1 VKITREARP
10 DGEPEEILQFPGYSV
25 YGFSIGHDLTA
36 AFSLNRVSA
45 NLHAVDLDG
54 GRASAPRQLTFDDAV
69 NSYPDYSATG
79 RISFDQHGA
88 SRRTTTWVMDEDGQN
103 REPTSAGLSESVAVP
118 QWHPDGKRVFAF
130 VTERGSETP
139 HFAWLDLL
147 TKRLSR
153 IPTPSA
159 AANQPSLSPDGQEV
173 AFNVIGSDGV
183 VNAWVQR
190 LDSGARRQVTFD
202 RESISYP
209 RWSQDGKWLTV
220 NIKRGNTAQV
230 GVVTAN
236 GGSVEQLTSGPGQ
249 RWPYSFSPNGDRI
262 AFAGGGRGV
271 WNIQTVSRRTREV
284 QQLTHFTSG
293 RALFPAWSP
302 GGTRIVFV
310 HEDAL
315 TSLWTLALPAG
326 R

>member
-1 VKITREARP
+1 
-10 DGEPEEILQFPGYSV
+10 
-25 YGFSIGHDLTA
+25 
-36 AFSLNRVSA
+36 
-45 NLHAVDLDG
+45 
-54 GRASAPRQLTFDDAV
+54 
-69 NSYPDYSATG
+69 
-79 RISFDQHGA
+79 
-88 SRRTTTWVMDEDGQN
+88 
-103 REPTSAGLSESVAVP
+103 
-118 QWHPDGKRVFAF
+118 
-130 VTERGSETP
+130 
-139 HFAWLDLL
+139 
-147 TKRLSR
+147 
-153 IPTPSA
+153 
-159 AANQPSLSPDGQEV
+159 
-173 AFNVIGSDGV
+173 
-183 VNAWVQR
+183 
-190 LDSGARRQVTFD
+190 
-202 RESISYP
+202 
-209 RWSQDGKWLTV
+209 
-220 NIKRGNTAQV
+220 
-230 GVVTAN
+230 VVTAN